1 MGKFI
6 DSFKNFAGL
15 GGYDGE
21 DDDYEEDTVEES
33 EPARPT
39 ISRADQSR
47 QDKQFKMQ
55 VTTQLQVIL
64 VKPEVFSDTKMI
76 ADHLCSKKTVVLNLE
91 ATTPEISRRIIDF
104 IGGVAYA
111 KGGNIKPIAN
121 NTFIIFP
128 YDVNFEGEDIAAE
141 LENNG
146 VVF

>member
-21 DDDYEEDTVEES
+21 EDDYEEDTVEES

-76 ADHLCSKKTVVLNLE
+76 ADHLCNKKTVVLNLE